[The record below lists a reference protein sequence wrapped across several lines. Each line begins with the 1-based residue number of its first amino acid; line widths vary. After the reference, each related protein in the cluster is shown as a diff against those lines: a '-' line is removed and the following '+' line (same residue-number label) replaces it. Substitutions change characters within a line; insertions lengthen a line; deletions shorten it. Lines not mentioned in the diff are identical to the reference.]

1 MLQISSAHDKSIR
14 LWKLTEE
21 IIVLQEEEA
30 MEREKEY
37 EKHLIQLD
45 DVVPG
50 EEKISEAEI
59 AVQKSI
65 SSIKS
70 VNFVQLYI
78 LDIL

>member
-1 MLQISSAHDKSIR
+1 MFYQISSSHDKSIR

-30 MEREKEY
+30 MEREKGY
-37 EKHLIQLD
+37 EKRLIQLS

-50 EEKISEAEI
+50 EEKINEAEI
-59 AVQKSI
+59 AVQKSL

-70 VNFVQLYI
+70 VNFI
-78 LDIL
+78 

>member
-1 MLQISSAHDKSIR
+1 MFYQISSSHDKSIR
-14 LWKLTEE
+14 LWELTEE

-37 EKHLIQLD
+37 SKHLIQLN

-50 EEKISEAEI
+50 EEKINEAEI

-70 VNFVQLYI
+70 VNFVSFI
-78 LDIL
+78 FC